1 MSACSQF
8 PRLRST
14 DFFSSNPRTY
24 FCQINIVRLMEGCS
38 YSDQLG
44 VVFASRYGVGNLNA
58 SLFATEG
65 IASVGLI
72 WSPMVLF
79 LCGIV
84 LSVGNGCSRH
94 LPAPMMATSSA
105 LAFQAL
111 LNVPLSTA
119 LLTNGVL
126 LLFLL
131 WYICPVGVAN
141 AARHPKK
148 PLDGPFPGGR
158 HIDSAAGEGKLEHKK
173 LRRRARNVVSRRR
186 LSLGP

>member
-1 MSACSQF
+1 VLDERMFAIPSIAMDYYA
-8 PRLRST
+8 
-14 DFFSSNPRTY
+14 DFFSINPRTY
-24 FCQINIVRLMEGCS
+24 FCQINIVRLVEGCH
-38 YSDQLG
+38 YSGQLG

-72 WSPMVLF
+72 WSPLVMF
-79 LCGIV
+79 LCGVV

-111 LNVPLSTA
+111 LSVPLSTA

-131 WYICPVGVAN
+131 WYICPEGALD
-141 AARHPKK
+141 AARYPKNS
-148 PLDGPFPGGR
+148 PDVPASENG
-158 HIDSAAGEGKLEHKK
+158 AG
-173 LRRRARNVVSRRR
+173 SRR
-186 LSLGP
+186 